1 MWHQGVEISQTQ
13 VVSREKTIRTSRDT
27 SADQKFCA
35 FNKKDSLDMAKELKE
50 GLKAPAFS
58 LPTDGGGKIRLADL
72 QGQNVVLYFYPK
84 DMTPGCTTEA
94 IDFSGHAA
102 AFKKTNT
109 LVIGVSKDSVERHDK
124 FKAKHDLTITLAS
137 DESGAMLEK
146 YGVWQ
151 EKKLYGKVFM
161 GIVRS
166 TILIDA
172 EGKIAR
178 IWPKVRVKGH
188 ADEVLEAAQAL

>member
-1 MWHQGVEISQTQ
+1 
-13 VVSREKTIRTSRDT
+13 
-27 SADQKFCA
+27 
-35 FNKKDSLDMAKELKE
+35 MAKELKE

-58 LPTDGGGKIRLADL
+58 LPTDGGGKVRLADL
-72 QGQNVVLYFYPK
+72 KGQNVVLYFYPK

-102 AFKKTNT
+102 AFKKANT
-109 LVIGVSKDSVERHDK
+109 VVVGVSKDSVERHDK
-124 FKAKHDLTITLAS
+124 FKAKHDLSVTLAS

-166 TILIDA
+166 TILINA
-172 EGKIAR
+172 EGKIVK

-188 ADEVLEAAQAL
+188 ADEVLEAAKAL

>member
-1 MWHQGVEISQTQ
+1 
-13 VVSREKTIRTSRDT
+13 
-27 SADQKFCA
+27 
-35 FNKKDSLDMAKELKE
+35 MAKELKE

-58 LPTDGGGKIRLADL
+58 LPTDGGGQIRLADL
-72 QGQNVVLYFYPK
+72 KGKNVVLYFYPK

-94 IDFSGHAA
+94 IDFSGHGA
-102 AFKKTNT
+102 AFKKANT
-109 LVIGVSKDSVERHDK
+109 VVIGVSKDSVERHDK
-124 FKAKHDLTITLAS
+124 FKAKHDLTVTLAS

-166 TILIDA
+166 TILINA
-172 EGKIAR
+172 EGKIAK

-188 ADEVLEAAQAL
+188 ADEVLEAAKAL